1 LSDDEIV
8 YVQIS
13 FRILDKMIYSVL
25 ILDNTKLTDLELNE
39 AMVNAKE
46 LGKLKLEHKVG
57 KGIFIT
63 NKTYCIIDNNNKY
76 INKAKGINT

>member
-1 LSDDEIV
+1 
-8 YVQIS
+8 
-13 FRILDKMIYSVL
+13 
-25 ILDNTKLTDLELNE
+25 
-39 AMVNAKE
+39 MVNAKE

-76 INKAKGINT
+76 INKEFIYNINYRVFLDYRKDYYNNKIYK

>member
-8 YVQIS
+8 YVQVS
-13 FRILDKMIYSVL
+13 FRILDKMIYSDL
-25 ILDNTKLTDLELNE
+25 ILDNTKLTDLELDE

-63 NKTYCIIDNNNKY
+63 NKTYCII
-76 INKAKGINT
+76 IISI